1 MKPSIL
7 SMAVTCKWL
16 SAGPDGDASGI
27 WGFGLFLQLLRLML
41 GRFWMHIWTGT
52 EVEVQ
57 STMHCCAATDHN
69 PGRSRLS

>member
-7 SMAVTCKWL
+7 SMAATCK
-16 SAGPDGDASGI
+16 SRYGDASGI
-27 WGFGLFLQLLRLML
+27 WGLGLFLQLLRLML
-41 GRFWMHIWTGT
+41 GRFWMHIWTCT

-57 STMHCCAATDHN
+57 STMHCCAATNHN